1 MRTYCAILF
10 TDRSAFADQSV
21 VSEENGLLHP
31 HLLTEYWFILK
42 FQESE
47 YIENPEGIGSE
58 AFSFVVNVT
67 IQYIEKTTHTFVVV
81 DVFCRNDP

>member
-1 MRTYCAILF
+1 M
-10 TDRSAFADQSV
+10 
-21 VSEENGLLHP
+21 
-31 HLLTEYWFILK
+31 K